1 MWNNTHPF
9 IMRHGVLIESLDSNQ
24 RELAL
29 ALVRASLSVRGFETA
44 RDIMRL
50 NETIAEITG
59 SWDEYGEWLYW
70 LSIFGTPSQEDPWG
84 WQIDGHHLNVNCAV
98 IGDQI
103 VMTPMFMGSEPT
115 HAPVGKH
122 AGTRVFEAEEQA
134 ALAFVRGLSDAQQDQ
149 AIMFGSNRPGE
160 LPDGRTHPTEGHMQA
175 RAYCDNLQLP
185 YEGLPGAGLTR
196 LQQEQLLALI
206 EVYVGRLRP
215 GHDRIKMAEVQ
226 QHLDATHVAWF
237 GGTDDD
243 STFYYRVHSPVLL
256 IEFDHLRGIALD
268 NDEPA
273 RTHVHT
279 TVRTPNGN
287 DYGRDLLRQHY
298 ARFPH

>member
-1 MWNNTHPF
+1 
-9 IMRHGVLIESLDSNQ
+9 VLIESLDSNQ

-29 ALVRASLSVRGFETA
+29 ALVEAGLSVRGFETA
-44 RDIMRL
+44 RDIMRH
-50 NETIAEITG
+50 NENIGEITG

-70 LSIFGTPSQEDPWG
+70 LSIFGTPSQDEPWG
-84 WQIDGHHLNVNCAV
+84 WQIDGHHLNLNCVV
-98 IGDQI
+98 IGDQM

-115 HAPVGKH
+115 HAPVGKYI
-122 AGTRVFEAEEQA
+122 GTRVFEAEEQA
-134 ALAFVRGLSDAQQDQ
+134 ALAFMRSLSDAQQDQ
-149 AIMFGSNRPGE
+149 AIVFRSNRPGE
-160 LPDGRTHPTEGHMQA
+160 LPDGRSHPTEGRMQA
-175 RAYCDNLQLP
+175 LAFRDNLRLP
-185 YEGLPGAGLTR
+185 YEGLRVAGLTR
-196 LQQEQLLALI
+196 LQQEQLIGLI
-206 EVYVGRLRP
+206 QVYVGRLRP

-243 STFYYRVHSPVLL
+243 STFYYRIHSPVLL
-256 IEFDHLRGIALD
+256 IEFDHLRGIALA